1 LRDSFSGPGGAT
13 AETDYSYEEL
23 YRLTEALTK
32 SATASYKSCYQ
43 YHYDPVG
50 NMTRDESTPSSEA
63 CTGNDLEGLYNAGN
77 ELECRM
83 KGPAEGEC
91 SNNEKTEIS
100 GYTYNGAGEETTIKG
115 YNDPASTGFAYNNL
129 KQLESLTPP
138 GKAEEKLKYLGS
150 GQVKLTGLGTI
161 TLQNSALGIT
171 RQTSEGNA
179 SYYARTPDGTLID
192 ERLPG
197 SISYN
202 PIYDAQGDVIGLL
215 NSTGELVQTIRY
227 GPYGENTN
235 ATKIGEHGVE
245 YSPTNDPFLFQG
257 GYHTAGGN
265 PGVGNVPN
273 GLYHF
278 GERYYDPTTGRWT
291 QPDPASGMTNFTFAG
306 DDPINQIDPTGEMG
320 MAGMETTAA
329 QDEVKWC
336 TAHPWNFYHEQAV
349 YVRCEKAA
357 QKANPGPDE
366 FGEFAIKCAWGSGG
380 YLGVAKVVDVV
391 KVSVAGALATCA
403 LGVLAP

>member
-1 LRDSFSGPGGAT
+1 MGET
-13 AETDYSYEEL
+13 IEEAELDHLALCRRQPREQLCEL
-23 YRLTEALTK
+23 LCFGK
-32 SATASYKSCYQ
+32 IF
-43 YHYDPVG
+43 G
-50 NMTRDESTPSSEA
+50 N
-63 CTGNDLEGLYNAGN
+63 YNAGN

-83 KGPAEGEC
+83 NTFETC
-91 SNNEKTEIS
+91 SKSSTTEIS
-100 GYTYNGAGEETTIKG
+100 GYKYDGAGNETAITG
-115 YNDPASTGFAYNNL
+115 YNDPASTSFAFNNL
-129 KQLESLTPP
+129 SQLEGLTPP
-138 GKAEEKLKYLGS
+138 GKADEKLKYLGS
-150 GQVKLTGLGTI
+150 GQSKLTGLGTTTI
-161 TLQNSALGIT
+161 QNSTLGIT
-171 RQTSEGNA
+171 KQTIEGNA

-197 SISYN
+197 GTSYN
-202 PIYDAQGDVIGLL
+202 PVYDAQGDVIGLL
-215 NSTGELVQTIRY
+215 DSNGALAQTVRY

-235 ATKIGEHGVE
+235 TSGTVA
-245 YSPTNDPFLFQG
+245 YSTTNDPFLFQG
-257 GYHTAGGN
+257 GYHTPGGN
-265 PGVGNVPN
+265 IGVGNVPN
-273 GLYHF
+273 GLYHY
-278 GERYYDPTTGRWT
+278 GQRYYDPTTGRWM

-349 YVRCEKAA
+349 YVRREQAA

-391 KVSVAGALATCA
+391 KVSVAGALATCV